1 MSVEETAPHR
11 GTIQLLHFVCVFRAR
26 GERTSKQSAVSSSS
40 SSSSALGRRRTVNW
54 CKWRCYRA
62 IVSMW

>member
-26 GERTSKQSAVSSSS
+26 GGKDFKAVRRVVVVVVVVVGSWPSSNGQ
-40 SSSSALGRRRTVNW
+40 LV
-54 CKWRCYRA
+54 
-62 IVSMW
+62 

>member
-26 GERTSKQSAVSSSS
+26 GGKDFKAVRRVVVVVVVVGSRPSSNGQ
-40 SSSSALGRRRTVNW
+40 LV
-54 CKWRCYRA
+54 
-62 IVSMW
+62 